1 MTGRKYTY
9 EMMGHLIR
17 RCGSALTRAG
27 FQKGDVMAIISPNV
41 PEFPIALLGAS
52 SVGMPVAL
60 VNPTFTPGISEK
72 NSHFINKNINKCC
85 HF

>member
-9 EMMGHLIR
+9 EVMGHLIR
-17 RCGSALTRAG
+17 RCGSALTRSG
-27 FQKGDVMAIISPNV
+27 FKKGEVMAIVSPNV

-60 VNPTFTPGISEK
+60 VNPTFTPGM
-72 NSHFINKNINKCC
+72 CD
-85 HF
+85 